1 MIRPPRNVFNNA
13 ILFEQ
18 LEIDSFVACVYETEK
33 NSTLQKFWI
42 EARKIWKLRF
52 ILWNRAEKNTLN
64 VDADSLIKTILL
76 MFQLQIHCQ

>member
-33 NSTLQKFWI
+33 NSTLQKF
-42 EARKIWKLRF
+42 
-52 ILWNRAEKNTLN
+52 
-64 VDADSLIKTILL
+64 
-76 MFQLQIHCQ
+76 